1 MHERDLARKKVCSS
15 AGERLI
21 AMKKYKMLRN
31 KVTHQIR
38 EENKIANGKKI
49 DEANN
54 ESEYWNVIND
64 INKPKTEE
72 KWRIEDEDGITEV
85 NEEIA
90 TKFNHFFINKIEGL
104 KTNIDT
110 NLKEDPL
117 THLTKKLEHK
127 NLKFSLK
134 TVSVKTVLK
143 VMKKMKRKKSAGLDG
158 VTQDCLLIGMD
169 VLAVPLT
176 HIINT
181 SITQAKVPDCWKEAI
196 VIPILKK
203 GDSSDLNNDNINQIQ
218 SLMLTKTITVR
229 VSG

>member
-1 MHERDLARKKVCSS
+1 MQRSVYQGSTIDS
-15 AGERLI
+15 LI
-21 AMKKYKMLRN
+21 TWSL
-31 KVTHQIR
+31 
-38 EENKIANGKKI
+38 
-49 DEANN
+49 
-54 ESEYWNVIND
+54 
-64 INKPKTEE
+64 
-72 KWRIEDEDGITEV
+72 
-85 NEEIA
+85 
-90 TKFNHFFINKIEGL
+90 
-104 KTNIDT
+104 DT

-181 SITQAKVPDCWKEAI
+181 SIAQAKVPDCWKEAI

-203 GDSSDLNNDNINQIQ
+203 GDRSDLNNCIR
-218 SLMLTKTITVR
+218 LHLY
-229 VSG
+229 

>member
-1 MHERDLARKKVCSS
+1 MHERDLARKKVYSS

-104 KTNIDT
+104 KTN
-110 NLKEDPL
+110 
-117 THLTKKLEHK
+117 
-127 NLKFSLK
+127 
-134 TVSVKTVLK
+134 
-143 VMKKMKRKKSAGLDG
+143 A
-158 VTQDCLLIGMD
+158 
-169 VLAVPLT
+169 
-176 HIINT
+176 
-181 SITQAKVPDCWKEAI
+181 
-196 VIPILKK
+196 
-203 GDSSDLNNDNINQIQ
+203 
-218 SLMLTKTITVR
+218 
-229 VSG
+229 